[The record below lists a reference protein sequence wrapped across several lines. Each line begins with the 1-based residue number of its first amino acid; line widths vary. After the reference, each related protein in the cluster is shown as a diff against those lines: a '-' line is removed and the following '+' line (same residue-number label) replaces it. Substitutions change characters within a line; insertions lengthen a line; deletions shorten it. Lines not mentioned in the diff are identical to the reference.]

1 VKDLPYL
8 INLPPFMYRGVEVEN
23 FSFFQKIKFI
33 LKGQLTIFVVKRING
48 MKFCNIINFLYKES
62 DLVYFDN
69 LYVKN
74 YRNRK
79 VFYPNKR
86 VLRLVNNPKLMFEKI
101 FDSYCLNSIEFK
113 DGDKVVDCGSN
124 VGELCLSFYFKNI
137 DIEYIGIEPDKDTFN
152 CLSKNTKDLSSNLYN
167 LGLSNISGESTFY
180 LDNEGGNSS
189 LSDFGTTV
197 ETKINVEPLD
207 KFEIKNIKLLKIDA
221 EGFEPE
227 VLDGSIKTLKEV
239 EYISIDFGFERG
251 KQQESTIVDVNKLLS
266 SNGFELVDFSKY
278 RLIGLYRNKSI

>member
-1 VKDLPYL
+1 MKDLPYL
-8 INLPPFMYRGVEVEN
+8 VNLPPFMYRGVEVEN

-33 LKGQLTIFVVKRING
+33 LKGQLTIFVVKKTNG
-48 MKFCNIINFLYKES
+48 AKFCNIINFLYDDSNIFYS
-62 DLVYFDN
+62 DKF
-69 LYVKN
+69 YVKN
-74 YRNRK
+74 YRNIK
-79 VFYPNKR
+79 IFYPNKR
-86 VLRLVNNPKLMFEKI
+86 VLRLVNNPNLMFEKI

-113 DGDKVVDCGSN
+113 DGDKVIDCGSN

-137 DIEYIGIEPDKDTFN
+137 DIEYIGFEPDEDTFN
-152 CLSKNTKDLSSNLYN
+152 CLSKNTKDFSRNLYN

-189 LSDFGTTV
+189 LSDFGAV
-197 ETKINVEPLD
+197 SKTKINVDPLD
-207 KFEIKNIKLLKIDA
+207 KFELKNIKLLKIDA

-227 VLDGSIKTLKEV
+227 VLDGSMKTLKEV

-251 KQQESTIVDVNKLLS
+251 EQQESTIVDVNKLLYS
-266 SNGFELVDFSKY
+266 KGFELVDFSKY